1 MNYFQKIKT
10 SNINE
15 MAVELTD
22 ISKNIFDNILTQNNL
37 QIQYY
42 PSFLGLWVYILT
54 SEVEDE
60 IHN

>member
-1 MNYFQKIKT
+1 MTYFEQIKDM
-10 SNINE
+10 NINQ
-15 MAVELTD
+15 MACKLSD
-22 ISKNIFDNILTQNNL
+22 ICKIMFENILFENNL